1 MIPKMLASR
10 SAHGGLTL
18 HIGLLPIKR
27 EWVVRRVRPILT
39 RVITSS
45 LLEMSGGGVG
55 DKRIVITI
63 LADVYHYFYGYRV
76 FTVDRPRRSGWTRVP
91 SVASRPC
98 RYETSAASISVNK
111 RTRGDTRY
119 VDKVN

>member
-27 EWVVRRVRPILT
+27 EWVRQVRPILT

-45 LLEMSGGGVG
+45 LLEMSGVG
-55 DKRIVITI
+55 RGINVLLLLYSRTCII
-63 LADVYHYFYGYRV
+63 I
-76 FTVDRPRRSGWTRVP
+76 FTVIEFSRSTDPAGVDGRGYLPLHRGRVVMKRRPRPYR
-91 SVASRPC
+91 
-98 RYETSAASISVNK
+98 
-111 RTRGDTRY
+111 
-119 VDKVN
+119 